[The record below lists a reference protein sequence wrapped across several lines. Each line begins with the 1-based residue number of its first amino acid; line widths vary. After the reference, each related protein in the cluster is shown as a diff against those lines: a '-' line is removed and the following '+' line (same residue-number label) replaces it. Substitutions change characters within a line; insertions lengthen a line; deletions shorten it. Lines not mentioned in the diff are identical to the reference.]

1 MSLWRRIQDAFGIPA
16 DTGATPAEA
25 LVTPAAAPS
34 DTDTPFLKPAN
45 IGQRLYAGAADNRLT
60 GDFLQGITSGRQE
73 LKGDLQKLRARSRQ
87 LCRDNPV
94 ARRFLALC
102 AENVIGHKGI
112 RLQAKAEN
120 ARGELSTDLNGR
132 IEEAWCD
139 WGRPATCTVTGY
151 SSWPHFQAQILQTV
165 ARDGEA
171 FVRRVRGYPNR
182 YGYALQLLDAD
193 QCDEG
198 FDRKAGPGVNQ
209 IISGVEVDGWG
220 KPVAYWLWS
229 DHPNDAYGVLRLR
242 QRVRVPADEVLHLF
256 VPKRAGQVRGEPW
269 LTPVIIWLQ
278 MLYGYAEAELVAA
291 RTAAAKMGFIV
302 QGEEALGTDPEQDY
316 PTTMQAEAGV
326 IDRLA
331 KGETFQAWDP
341 THPSGNFG
349 PFLNTVLHLVA
360 QGLNVSHAN
369 LTGDLSQV
377 NYSSIRAGMLAERDQ
392 WRLLQAWFAEHCCQ
406 PVFEGWLPMAMLS
419 PWLTLPGGDASRY
432 FTAATWQPRGWA
444 WVDPQKDVQAA
455 VEARKHGMT
464 TLRRI
469 LAEQGDDLEE
479 LLMERAEEDALLAEY
494 GITLGDPP
502 AQAPASDSPGEAE
515 DTAADDGEDAAE
527 APAMEKALET
537 MTGLARE
544 VAGAVKWAA
553 GRELPQPTVTVEA
566 PVVNIAPAEITVP
579 VTVEAKP
586 GTRTI
591 RHVRNAKG
599 EVVSSEVVDG

>member
-1 MSLWRRIQDAFGIPA
+1 MSLWRRVR
-16 DTGATPAEA
+16 DTFRRPP
-25 LVTPAAAPS
+25 VAPR

-45 IGQRLYAGAADNRLT
+45 LGVRLFAGAAENRLT
-60 GDFLQGITSGRQE
+60 GDFLNGVTSGREE
-73 LKGDLQKLRARSRQ
+73 LRGDLMKLRVRSRQ

-132 IEEAWCD
+132 IETAWTD

-151 SSWPHFQAQILQTV
+151 SSWPHFQAQIIQSV

-171 FVRRVRGYPNR
+171 FVRLVRGYPNR
-182 YGYALQLLDAD
+182 YGFALQLLDAD
-193 QCDEG
+193 QCDET
-198 FDRKAGPGVNQ
+198 FDRKGGPGVNEIVQ
-209 IISGVEVDGWG
+209 GVEVDGWG
-220 KPVAYWLWS
+220 KPVAYHLWTR
-229 DHPNDAYGVLRLR
+229 HPNDTGAWTGQRT
-242 QRVRVPADEVLHLF
+242 RVRVPAAEMVHLF

-269 LTPVIIWLQ
+269 LTPVILWLQ

-302 QGEEALGTDPEQDY
+302 PGEESLGTDPAQEY

-392 WRLLQAWFAEHCCQ
+392 WRLLQTWFAEHCCQ

-419 PWLTLPGGDASRY
+419 PALTLPGGDATRY
-432 FTAATWQPRGWA
+432 VAAATWQPRGWA
-444 WVDPQKDVQAA
+444 WVDPTKDVAA
-455 VEARKHGMT
+455 SVEARKNGLT

-479 LLMERAEEDALLAEY
+479 LLAERAEEDALLAEY

-502 AQAPASDSPGEAE
+502 APSPADPATSDSPGEAE
-515 DTAADDGEDAAE
+515 DTAADAGEDSAE
-527 APAMEKALET
+527 SPAMEKALGVIE
-537 MTGLARE
+537 GYARE
-544 VAGAVKWAA
+544 TAAAVKWAA
-553 GRELPQPTVTVEA
+553 GRDMPQPVVNVAA
-566 PVVNIAPAEITVP
+566 PVVNVAPAEVTVP

-586 GTRTI
+586 GSRTI
-591 RHVRNAKG
+591 SHVRNDKG
-599 EVVSSEVVDG
+599 EVVRSEVVDG